1 MSMSPRLLRP
11 RATGFNPKSIPGLVG
26 WWDAADLSTLNQ
38 NSNGTTSVSATND
51 PIGSWKDKSSSGNDI
66 IQATANNRPVYD
78 SAGTNGK
85 PAVLF
90 DGLNDVLRRTPSA
103 TIGSN
108 AVTAISVY
116 VLRNAGTFATPPI
129 MLGSGPNPRPFER
142 YHTTAQNY
150 AFVGSSFTAASLGL
164 RTQTI
169 PFVYGVILT
178 KDGASSGVHTF
189 AEYANNVLYGPYS
202 VTSTYSTA
210 SQVISVGARA
220 DSSTLMDGWVSEMLL
235 IDGAA
240 SASVF
245 AAATK
250 YLASKWGVSL

>member
-1 MSMSPRLLRP
+1 MPMSARLLRP
-11 RATGFNPKSIPGLVG
+11 RATGFNPKSIAGLVG
-26 WWDAADLSTLNQ
+26 WWDAADLSTLKQ
-38 NSNGTTSVSATND
+38 NSNETTSVSATND
-51 PIGSWKDKSSSGNDI
+51 PIGFWKDKSSSGNNI

-116 VLRNAGTFATPPI
+116 SVRNATTYSPPPI
-129 MLGSGPNPRPFER
+129 MLGSGGSPRPFDR
-142 YHTTAQNY
+142 YHDGTNNLVFA
-150 AFVGSSFTAASLGL
+150 GSSFAIASFNI
-164 RTQTI
+164 RTQTT
-169 PFVYGVILT
+169 PFVYGVIVT
-178 KDGASSGVHTF
+178 KDGVSSGVHTF

-220 DSSTLMDGWVSEMLL
+220 DSATLMDGWVSEMLL
-235 IDGAA
+235 IDGAV